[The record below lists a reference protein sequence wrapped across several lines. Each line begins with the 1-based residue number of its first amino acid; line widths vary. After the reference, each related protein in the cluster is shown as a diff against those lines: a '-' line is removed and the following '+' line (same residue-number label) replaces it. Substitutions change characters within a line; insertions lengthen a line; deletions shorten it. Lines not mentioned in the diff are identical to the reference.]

1 MLKLEPFIHG
11 CPDQISLRFSTKRDF
26 HEYTDSFSENQEFVL
41 FGPDSHVFIGPSF
54 DITPRSIWLDR
65 LSLF

>member
-1 MLKLEPFIHG
+1 MDARTKFHLS
-11 CPDQISLRFSTKRDF
+11 QIFDVIFMSF
-26 HEYTDSFSENQEFVL
+26 TDSFSENQEFVL
-41 FGPDSHVFIGPSF
+41 FGADSHVFIGPSF